1 VPRLRAELVSQ
12 DAFREDFRP
21 CATEVTKEF
30 GAGANV
36 NETKDGRQWYALQLR
51 SRCEKLVALH
61 LRDKGYEQHLPL
73 YRSRRRWSDRVK
85 VIELPLFPGYIFC
98 KFDVE
103 KRLPILVIPGVISI
117 VGCGRMPL
125 PIPEAEITAVQRIV
139 NSHMPCGPWPAL
151 GVGQRV
157 RVRYGPLQGL
167 EGVVVEAR
175 NTYKLILSITLLSR
189 SVAVT
194 IDRNDI
200 VPTGGSSRK

>member
-1 VPRLRAELVSQ
+1 MQ
-12 DAFREDFRP
+12 
-21 CATEVTKEF
+21 
-30 GAGANV
+30 
-36 NETKDGRQWYALQLR
+36 ETTDGPQWYAVQLRPRFERQVALQLQ
-51 SRCEKLVALH
+51 A
-61 LRDKGYEQHLPL
+61 KGYEQHLPL

-167 EGVVVEAR
+167 EGVVV
-175 NTYKLILSITLLSR
+175 
-189 SVAVT
+189 
-194 IDRNDI
+194 
-200 VPTGGSSRK
+200 